1 MAEEN
6 AWREELTS
14 VENRFKVERE
24 RHLRYPTQ
32 RAPIFESG
40 EANEESRHAKQD
52 LLKFSGLSLLLY
64 FFIFDL
70 FPRSRDDEEISTF
83 RTSLLN

>member
-24 RHLRYPTQ
+24 ALEISNSNG
-32 RAPIFESG
+32 IFESG
-40 EANEESRHAKQD
+40 EAYEE
-52 LLKFSGLSLLLY
+52 
-64 FFIFDL
+64 
-70 FPRSRDDEEISTF
+70 RDPASKTC
-83 RTSLLN
+83 